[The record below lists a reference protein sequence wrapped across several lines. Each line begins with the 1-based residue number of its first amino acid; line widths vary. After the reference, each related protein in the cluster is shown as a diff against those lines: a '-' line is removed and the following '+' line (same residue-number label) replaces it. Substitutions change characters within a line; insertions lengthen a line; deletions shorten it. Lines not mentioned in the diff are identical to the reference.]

1 MQEKQRNLL
10 DVKAVQKEIEIKSIN
25 SGQRGRKKMG
35 NIKEM
40 EISIKE
46 KGLIHPIAI
55 MSYTKK
61 VAESMGYKYFLL
73 AGGRRIQALKNLKE
87 IKVQARIYPHNLNA
101 FEIKSIEL
109 EENLKRES
117 LTDGERLTMTK
128 EVHDHWVSLYGKK
141 TSTAPGAGGHSMAD
155 SAERLGISKGKLSE
169 DLKIAEY
176 IEQVPALANYDRKEI
191 VKTIATMKKTL
202 ATQEQVKEIEK
213 EREESGKEDKLL
225 PLENSFII
233 GSFYERG
240 SEIPDNT
247 IDLIDLDID
256 YPIEVDDNIQHT
268 NVQDDKNR
276 GVYKGISKKEYPKMM
291 KLAMRESYRML
302 NDKGWCIIWFG
313 REYFKEIQ
321 EWGDEIGFKTSWYT
335 GRWCKG
341 AGHGHTRNPQWF
353 LNHTIEEFFY
363 FRKGSATIDTP
374 HVDIFEFPPT
384 PPSIRNH
391 PFEKPVPLMYEIL
404 QTFIHPGSRVVVPFA
419 GSGNTLKA
427 CWKYKCKGVGFE
439 LGQEYKDR
447 FIIDIRRMFT

>member
-1 MQEKQRNLL
+1 MLEKQRNLL
-10 DVKAVQKEIEIKSIN
+10 DIKVVLKEIEIKSIN
-25 SGQRGRKKMG
+25 LGQRGRKKMG

-46 KGLIHPIAI
+46 KGLIHPIAV
-55 MSYTKK
+55 SVYD
-61 VAESMGYKYFLL
+61 EEYEGYKYFLL
-73 AGGRRIQALKNLKE
+73 AGGRRIAALRNLKE
-87 IKVQARIYPHNLNA
+87 TKVQARIYPDDLSA

-109 EENLKRES
+109 EENLKREE
-117 LTDGERLTMTK
+117 LTDGERLTMQK
-128 EVHDHWVSLYGKK
+128 EVHYHWTKQYGKK
-141 TSTAPGAGGHSMAD
+141 TSTAADASGHSQKD
-155 SAERLGISKGKLSE
+155 TAERLGISPAKLAE
-169 DLKIAEY
+169 DLKMAEY
-176 IEQVPALANYDRKEI
+176 IEAVPALKDMDRKEI
-191 VKTIATMKKTL
+191 VKTIKTMKRKI
-202 ATQEQVKEIEK
+202 ATQEKVAEIIE
-213 EREESGKEDKLL
+213 EREEGGKEDKLL

-240 SEIPDNT
+240 KEVPSNS

-256 YPIEVDDNIQHT
+256 YPTEVDDNIQHT
-268 NVQDDKNR
+268 GVQDEKER
-276 GVYKGISKKEYPKMM
+276 GVYKGISKKDFPKMM
-291 KLAMRESYRML
+291 RLALRESYRML
-302 NDKGWCIIWFG
+302 NNTGWCIVWFG

-321 EWGDEIGFKTSWYT
+321 TWGDEIGFKTSWYT

-363 FRKGSATIDTP
+363 FRKGSASIDSP
-374 HVDIFEFPPT
+374 HADIFDHPPT

-391 PFEKPVPLMYEIL
+391 PFEKPVNLMYEIL
-404 QTFIHPGSRVVVPFA
+404 TTFIHPGSRVVVPFA

-439 LGQEYKDR
+439 VGEEYKDR